1 MTRQEITESL
11 KKLWGLE
18 NDNQLGERLKRNR
31 QAVYQWLRG
40 ARPTDINTEIMT
52 QLLEEIEELK
62 NKLNP

>member
-1 MTRQEITESL
+1 MTRQEITENL

-52 QLLEEIEELK
+52 QLLKEIEELK
-62 NKLNP
+62 SKLKS

>member
-1 MTRQEITESL
+1 MTRQEITENL

-52 QLLEEIEELK
+52 QLLKEIEEL
-62 NKLNP
+62 NSKLKS